1 MNRIIHENLRS
12 MLSNAQLLDGFWA
25 EALATAIH
33 LINRSPNKR
42 IEMRVAQEL
51 WSGKAPSY
59 KHLRVFGCEA
69 YCHIPKEN
77 RNKLQPKSKKCV
89 FLGYGESGKMGFRLW
104 DPEAQR
110 IVRSHSVFFDE
121 NKMQTKLVKSMA
133 AKRVVFQDSEPVQG
147 VQAGGQ
153 APQPQDIGEEV
164 REDEQE
170 VA

>member
-1 MNRIIHENLRS
+1 
-12 MLSNAQLLDGFWA
+12 
-25 EALATAIH
+25 
-33 LINRSPNKR
+33 
-42 IEMRVAQEL
+42 MRVAEEL

-89 FLGYGESGKMGFRLW
+89 FLGYGESGEMGFRLW
-104 DPEAQR
+104 DPEARR

-153 APQPQDIGEEV
+153 APQPQDIEEEV